1 MVSGQP
7 AVPTNSH
14 PVRNLLFLGLAF
26 LLGIGCFRWFRFSS
40 AGLNYAF
47 TAGVLCIPFIALR
60 QLRQFSRVAK
70 AFGYV
75 LISPLLLL
83 CVLMLVMMA
92 TCDFDLHPYG
102 KENCL
107 PELGSIE
114 QDGYTVHLIR
124 DLCGGPLT
132 GVALKV
138 EQRRL
143 FLPGLY
149 VIRTIDYID
158 GAYEG
163 RITVAG
169 ASAIQLHI
177 PKGPSWS
184 SDTDRTYGLKRHVYF

>member
-1 MVSGQP
+1 MDSGQP
-7 AVPTNSH
+7 AAPSNSH

-26 LLGIGCFRWFRFSS
+26 LLGIGCCRWFRFSS
-40 AGLNYAF
+40 AELNYAF
-47 TAGVLCIPFIALR
+47 AMGVLCIPFIALR
-60 QLRQFSRVAK
+60 PLWQFSRIARV
-70 AFGYV
+70 FGYV

-83 CVLMLVMMA
+83 SVLMLVTMA

-102 KENCL
+102 KERCL
-107 PELGSIE
+107 PELGRIE
-114 QDGYTVHLIR
+114 QNGYTVHLIQ

-138 EQRRL
+138 EQRML